1 MSAANSK
8 TVTAIGQR
16 SESETSMD
24 AGTAKKLIDKNL
36 SYDEIK
42 RLTVKLVQH
51 ASPQTRLLES
61 EPQVLALIRDVV
73 KPELERSGLRPS
85 IDAKGNLILHLV
97 GREKK
102 DGLILVGYA
111 MCAAPSTMKN
121 PYSGEIIDGAPYKL
135 GGECVWGRGACEQ
148 KGSLAAMMAAVK
160 FIGAN
165 KLELPSD
172 LYFIVSTAGE
182 TGKHDSLAYVLD
194 HGNVSAD
201 WCIIDGPP
209 EIQLGNKG
217 RVDVL
222 VTVKGKQA
230 HSSRPWEGI
239 NAIDGAMRILQKL
252 SPLMPYPEEKSHP
265 ELGQVSLTTNAIE
278 SFPKATHTIQSEC
291 RIMFDRR
298 LLPGDDPAKAIQQ
311 MKDAIG
317 TIEPFE
323 VEVSPRDFMYPSEVK
338 KDAEVAQV
346 LEQGIRTMLN
356 YEPRFSY
363 STAANDTGLFNHR
376 GIRAI
381 NYGSRHIQFQH
392 TDHDLVPL
400 NSVFDAAKVFAFLA
414 IHR

>member
-1 MSAANSK
+1 
-8 TVTAIGQR
+8 
-16 SESETSMD
+16 MD
-24 AGTAKKLIDKNL
+24 DGTAKKLIEKNL
-36 SYDEIK
+36 SYDEVK

-51 ASPQTRLLES
+51 ASPQTARLEA

-73 KPELERSGLRPS
+73 KPELEQAGLHPA
-85 IDAKGNLILHLV
+85 IDNMGNLILRLR
-97 GREKK
+97 GRSSE
-102 DGLILVGYA
+102 DRLMLVGYA
-111 MCAAPSTMKN
+111 MCAAPSTMQN
-121 PYSGEIIDGAPYKL
+121 PYSGEVIDGAPFKL
-135 GGECVWGRGACEQ
+135 TGQCVWGRGACEQ
-148 KGSLAAMMAAVK
+148 KGSLAAMMAAVR
-160 FIGAN
+160 FLGFN
-165 KLELPSD
+165 KVELPSD
-172 LYFIVSTAGE
+172 LYFVVSTAGE

-194 HGNVSAD
+194 HGSVDAD

-230 HSSRPWEGI
+230 HSSRPWDGI
-239 NAIDGAMRILQKL
+239 NAIEGAMLVLERLK
-252 SPLMPYPEEKSHP
+252 PLMPFPEERSHP
-265 ELGQVSLTTNAIE
+265 DLGDVSLTTNSIE

-298 LLPGDDPAKAIQQ
+298 LLPGDDPAKAVQQ
-311 MKDAIG
+311 IKDAIG

-323 VEVSPRDFMYPSEVK
+323 IEVSPRDFMYPSEVK
-338 KDAEVAQV
+338 RDAEVVQV

-356 YEPRFSY
+356 YEPKFSY

-376 GIRAI
+376 GIQAI
-381 NYGSRHIQFQH
+381 NYGSRHIRFQH

-400 NSVFDAAKVFAFLA
+400 SSVFDAAKVFAFLA